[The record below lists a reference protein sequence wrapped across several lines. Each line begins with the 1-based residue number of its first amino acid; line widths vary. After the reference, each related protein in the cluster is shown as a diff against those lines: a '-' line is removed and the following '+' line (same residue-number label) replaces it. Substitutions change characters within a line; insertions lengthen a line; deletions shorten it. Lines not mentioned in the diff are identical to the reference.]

1 MLGTFDSASAIQMAG
16 LTHSEAGVYK
26 DYELTLHH
34 SNVFVAIAVGVGV
47 TAMSVLVILGLE
59 LFLRDNPQS
68 KMLRFDMLREE
79 HLQTTVRNTQIN
91 HANDWPRRVEGHRH

>member
-1 MLGTFDSASAIQMAG
+1 MAG

-79 HLQTTVRNTQIN
+79 HLQTTVRNTQIMQMIGR
-91 HANDWPRRVEGHRH
+91 AGSRGIVTEGPEGYMSCA